1 LPAMACM
8 SPSDGSEPTTSKFS
22 SVRSWQL
29 GRDEPSRRSEG
40 RRCDSG
46 TLRQTLTKPVVRTAV
61 AGAQDRAPPVAA
73 VSRAEIGNKLKQ
85 SARAKIIP
93 DKG

>member
-1 LPAMACM
+1 MLCAGKAL
-8 SPSDGSEPTTSKFS
+8 
-22 SVRSWQL
+22 VR
-29 GRDEPSRRSEG
+29 RRQRERSLR

-61 AGAQDRAPPVAA
+61 AGAQDRALPVAA
-73 VSRAEIGNKLKQ
+73 VSRAEIGSKLKQ